1 MCWSHRPVSVGLLAV
16 VLAVLLNSCSGQPLS
31 TREKGT
37 LLGGALGSATG
48 AIIGSSVG
56 SPGAGAAIG
65 GALGG
70 LGGFA
75 VGNELQNQ
83 EVANRQTQKML
94 EQQQAEIE
102 RQRRMIE
109 RLEQELA
116 TE

>member
-1 MCWSHRPVSVGLLAV
+1 MRWSYRLVGLGLLAV
-16 VLAVLLNSCSGQPLS
+16 VLIVGLNGCAAQPLS
-31 TREKGT
+31 EHEKGT
-37 LLGGALGSATG
+37 LVGGVLGSATG
-48 AIIGSSVG
+48 AIIGSTVG

-70 LGGFA
+70 LGGFP
-75 VGNELQNQ
+75 VGNELQGQ

-102 RQRRMIE
+102 RQRRLIE
-109 RLEQELA
+109 RLEQQMA